1 MTSSSIVHFNCPNN
15 NNCKINYYYSPIHH
29 QMKWIHCCTIIVGIA
44 LLIHPH
50 HHHQPTTNQG
60 RVTLIKSQ
68 SLSFTLSTAATAV
81 EILGSHSNHHP
92 PSKAQPTNHPT
103 TLWSQQLKHPPPLLP
118 NLDGNT
124 QSYCVLELSLT
135 HS

>member
-15 NNCKINYYYSPIHH
+15 NNCKINYYSPIHH

-50 HHHQPTTNQG
+50 HHQPTTNQG
-60 RVTLIKSQ
+60 LVTLIKSQ
-68 SLSFTLSTAATAV
+68 SLSFTLSTAAAV
-81 EILGSHSNHHP
+81 ENTWQPFQPPHP

-103 TLWSQQLKHPPPLLP
+103 TLWSQQLIHPPPLLP